1 MNGVGL
7 VLEGGGMR
15 GVYTSGVLE
24 FFLEQGLHFNY
35 VIGVSAG
42 ACNAASYISRQK
54 GRNKAVTIDMVND
67 RRYLSVRNLIKSG
80 SLFGWDFI
88 FNEVPNQLVPFDYDT
103 FYNSPAEFIAG
114 VTNCSTGKA
123 VYYSKHQIER
133 NFDVLRASSSLPLVS
148 PTVTIDGQDLLDGGL
163 ADPIPV
169 RKSIADGNQKNVV
182 VLTQNKGYI
191 KKPDSLMRLYKAKY
205 KKYPALLQ
213 TMMSRHLLY
222 NETLNYI
229 EQLENEGRCLVIRPQ
244 NPLHVGRLEKDS
256 AKLTDLY
263 QEGYEDAKLL
273 SGQLYSFLQ
282 KDEAYQK

>member
-24 FFLEQGLHFNY
+24 FFLEQELHFNY

-42 ACNAASYISRQK
+42 ACNAASYISRQR

-67 RRYLSVRNLIKSG
+67 RRYLSLRNLVKGG

-103 FYNSPAEFIAG
+103 FYNSPASFTAG
-114 VTNCSTGKA
+114 ATNCITGKA
-123 VYYSKHQIER
+123 VYFSKDQIEL

-148 PTVTIDGQDLLDGGL
+148 PIVHIDEQPLLDGGL
-163 ADPIPV
+163 AEPIPI
-169 RKSIADGNQKNVV
+169 RKSIQDGNQKNIV

-191 KKPDSLMRLYKAKY
+191 KKPDSLLRLYKVKY
-205 KKYPALLQ
+205 KKYPALLH
-213 TMMSRHLLY
+213 TMMIRHQKY
-222 NETLNYI
+222 NETLQYI
-229 EQLENEGRCLVIRPQ
+229 EQLEKEGSCIVIRPQ
-244 NPLHVGRLEKDS
+244 NPLQVGRLERDS
-256 AKLTDLY
+256 AKLVDLY
-263 QEGYEDAKLL
+263 QNGYEDAKML
-273 SGQLYSFLQ
+273 SDQIHSFLN
-282 KDEAYQK
+282 